1 MIFVNVGKM
10 QGRQRLVD
18 RQLLLWCFAFS
29 LALHAAMLTLL
40 PGIRT
45 LRDTPAKPL
54 IVELATKD
62 EPPVVEPPK
71 KEPEVRPVPRAQ
83 PILTQRVQPD
93 PSPLTVVEDKLPP
106 AASAP
111 PVLSVP
117 PAPVASAPA
126 VVAPVAPVAPLAEP
140 PRAPVVPRVRTDAAY
155 LHNPTPSYP
164 MAARRR
170 GDQGT
175 VTIKVLVTAEGL
187 PANVSLEK
195 TSGYAALDE
204 AAVNAVRSWR
214 FVPAREGTQAVEA
227 LYIVPVVY
235 KLN

>member
-1 MIFVNVGKM
+1 ML
-10 QGRQRLVD
+10 RPVD
-18 RQLLLWCFAFS
+18 HRLLLCCMLLS
-29 LALHAAMLTLL
+29 IVLHVAMLRLL
-40 PGIRT
+40 PDYRAS
-45 LRDTPAKPL
+45 RDTPPKPL
-54 IVELATKD
+54 IVELTKQ
-62 EPPVVEPPK
+62 ELPQVIEPPK
-71 KEPEVRPVPRAQ
+71 KEPEVRPAQRAQ
-83 PILTQRVQPD
+83 PILPRRVQPD
-93 PSPLTVVEDKLPP
+93 PMPQPVIEDKSPP
-106 AASAP
+106 VASVP

-117 PAPVASAPA
+117 PAPAASAPA
-126 VVAPVAPVAPLAEP
+126 VVVPVAPPPEP

-155 LHNPTPSYP
+155 LHNPSPSYP

-175 VTIKVLVTAEGL
+175 VTVKVLVTAEGM

-204 AAVNAVRSWR
+204 AAVSAVRSWR

>member
-1 MIFVNVGKM
+1 M
-10 QGRQRLVD
+10 
-18 RQLLLWCFAFS
+18 
-29 LALHAAMLTLL
+29 TLL
-40 PGIRT
+40 PGVRV
-45 LRDTPAKPL
+45 LREAPAKPL
-54 IVELATKD
+54 IVEITQQELP
-62 EPPVVEPPK
+62 PPVAEPPK
-71 KEPEVRPVPRAQ
+71 KEPEVRPLPREQPPVIKRAQ
-83 PILTQRVQPD
+83 PDPMPQP
-93 PSPLTVVEDKLPP
+93 VIEDKAPP

-111 PVLSVP
+111 PVLSMP
-117 PAPVASAPA
+117 PAPAASAPA
-126 VVAPVAPVAPLAEP
+126 VVVPVAPPPEP

-155 LHNPTPSYP
+155 LHNPSPSYP

-175 VTIKVLVTAEGL
+175 VTVKVLVTAEGL
-187 PANVSLEK
+187 PTNVSLEK

>member
-1 MIFVNVGKM
+1 MSFYSGIAIAPVGPRIYE
-10 QGRQRLVD
+10 QH
-18 RQLLLWCFAFS
+18 LLLACIACS
-29 LALHAAMLTLL
+29 IALHAALLTLL
-40 PGIRT
+40 PDMRA

-54 IVELATKD
+54 IVELAKKE

-71 KEPEVRPVPRAQ
+71 KDPEVRPMPREQPPVIKRAQ
-83 PILTQRVQPD
+83 PDPMPQP
-93 PSPLTVVEDKLPP
+93 VIEDKVPP
-106 AASAP
+106 VASAP

-117 PAPVASAPA
+117 SVPAAPAPVL
-126 VVAPVAPVAPLAEP
+126 VAPVAPPPDP

-155 LHNPTPSYP
+155 LHNPSPSYP

-175 VTIKVLVTAEGL
+175 VTVKVLVTAEGL
-187 PANVSLEK
+187 PTNVSLEK